1 MKKLKGLIRMKT
13 KQLLDMNKNV
23 KNGMHVTIEF
33 SVKQKTKWFESEE
46 QINGIGIAKCRE
58 EFW

>member
-1 MKKLKGLIRMKT
+1 MKT

-23 KNGMHVTIEF
+23 K
-33 SVKQKTKWFESEE
+33 QKTRWFESEE
-46 QINGIGIAKCRE
+46 QINGIGITKCRE